1 MPRTHNLDMKYNS
14 VGGVECGPME
24 NTIRNRGEVCGL
36 AFGSA
41 GEASADVHRLARVCA
56 DEIAGKRF
64 RKGLIDADSV
74 EDAAAMIQA
83 QIYREWGVAI
93 VKGRA
98 ECLLALLECTV
109 PNASPR
115 SKVACGKS
123 RDKLIERAN
132 VAHCSGLRSLYSF
145 RPHSSNARV
154 RETASETLGIF
165 GAICLSGRWEAPRSL
180 TVSLDGS

>member
-1 MPRTHNLDMKYNS
+1 MD
-14 VGGVECGPME
+14 
-24 NTIRNRGEVCGL
+24 
-36 AFGSA
+36 GSA

-98 ECLLALLECTV
+98 DCLLALLECTV
-109 PNASPR
+109 PNASPGPR
-115 SKVACGKS
+115 SPAGS
-123 RDKLIERAN
+123 RGTSLLNGRV
-132 VAHCSGLRSLYSF
+132 VAHCWGVCRAVLLRRRYAVMKEA
-145 RPHSSNARV
+145 ARA
-154 RETASETLGIF
+154 R
-165 GAICLSGRWEAPRSL
+165 RR
-180 TVSLDGS
+180 

>member
-1 MPRTHNLDMKYNS
+1 MATSASSSSGFTMKRKVPQDKRWRKRS
-14 VGGVECGPME
+14 
-24 NTIRNRGEVCGL
+24 
-36 AFGSA
+36 
-41 GEASADVHRLARVCA
+41 LARVCA

-74 EDAAAMIQA
+74 EDAAAVIQA

-109 PNASPR
+109 PNASPQ

-132 VAHCSGLRSLYSF
+132 VAHCSGGVCR
-145 RPHSSNARV
+145 
-154 RETASETLGIF
+154 G
-165 GAICLSGRWEAPRSL
+165 
-180 TVSLDGS
+180 GSA

>member
-1 MPRTHNLDMKYNS
+1 MD
-14 VGGVECGPME
+14 
-24 NTIRNRGEVCGL
+24 
-36 AFGSA
+36 GSA

-132 VAHCSGLRSLYSF
+132 VAHCSGGLPRRFCL
-145 RPHSSNARV
+145 
-154 RETASETLGIF
+154 EGGTL
-165 GAICLSGRWEAPRSL
+165 L
-180 TVSLDGS
+180 

>member
-1 MPRTHNLDMKYNS
+1 MSRVGPSAYWLCWS
-14 VGGVECGPME
+14 VRCLSLIHISEPTRLLSISYAVFCLKKK
-24 NTIRNRGEVCGL
+24 N
-36 AFGSA
+36 GSA
-41 GEASADVHRLARVCA
+41 RRQITSDVHRLARVCA
-56 DEIAGKRF
+56 DEIAGKQF

-123 RDKLIERAN
+123 RDQLIERAN
-132 VAHCSGLRSLYSF
+132 VAHCSGGFAEAVLLLSLI
-145 RPHSSNARV
+145 H
-154 RETASETLGIF
+154 I
-165 GAICLSGRWEAPRSL
+165 
-180 TVSLDGS
+180 

>member
-1 MPRTHNLDMKYNS
+1 M
-14 VGGVECGPME
+14 
-24 NTIRNRGEVCGL
+24 L
-36 AFGSA
+36 AI
-41 GEASADVHRLARVCA
+41 VHRLARVCA
-56 DEIAGKRF
+56 DEIAGKQF

-132 VAHCSGLRSLYSF
+132 VAHCSGGFAEAVLLRRRYAVMKEA
-145 RPHSSNARV
+145 ARA
-154 RETASETLGIF
+154 R
-165 GAICLSGRWEAPRSL
+165 RR
-180 TVSLDGS
+180 

>member
-1 MPRTHNLDMKYNS
+1 MPRVKQAPLDRVFERASDGKDTSNLGVICILVKYNA
-14 VGGVECGPME
+14 VGSVECGPME
-24 NTIRNRGEVCGL
+24 NTIRSRGEVCGL

-123 RDKLIERAN
+123 RDKLIE
-132 VAHCSGLRSLYSF
+132 
-145 RPHSSNARV
+145 
-154 RETASETLGIF
+154 
-165 GAICLSGRWEAPRSL
+165 W
-180 TVSLDGS
+180 

>member
-1 MPRTHNLDMKYNS
+1 MD
-14 VGGVECGPME
+14 
-24 NTIRNRGEVCGL
+24 
-36 AFGSA
+36 GSA

-123 RDKLIERAN
+123 RDKFIERATLHMFGGLPRRFCLEEVRCYERSGPRPPPMN
-132 VAHCSGLRSLYSF
+132 RRRAVSPPGAPGLRPL
-145 RPHSSNARV
+145 V
-154 RETASETLGIF
+154 L
-165 GAICLSGRWEAPRSL
+165 AP
-180 TVSLDGS
+180 

>member
-1 MPRTHNLDMKYNS
+1 
-14 VGGVECGPME
+14 ME

-109 PNASPR
+109 PNASPQ

-132 VAHCSGLRSLYSF
+132 VAHCSGGVCR
-145 RPHSSNARV
+145 
-154 RETASETLGIF
+154 G
-165 GAICLSGRWEAPRSL
+165 
-180 TVSLDGS
+180 GSA